1 MDKNELLQTGVGFIV
16 IGVHLYIM
24 HTVVLPNFFEY
35 ISESLYETL
44 EIWVIIFDI
53 AALAIGI
60 GMILFGFMA

>member
-1 MDKNELLQTGVGFIV
+1 MDKNELLQTGVGFIA
-16 IGVHLYIM
+16 IGVYIYIA
-24 HTVVLPNFFEY
+24 HTFVLPNFFEY

-53 AALAIGI
+53 TALAIGI

>member
-44 EIWVIIFDI
+44 ETCVLIFDI
-53 AALAIGI
+53 AVLALGI
-60 GMILFGFMA
+60 GMILFGFIA